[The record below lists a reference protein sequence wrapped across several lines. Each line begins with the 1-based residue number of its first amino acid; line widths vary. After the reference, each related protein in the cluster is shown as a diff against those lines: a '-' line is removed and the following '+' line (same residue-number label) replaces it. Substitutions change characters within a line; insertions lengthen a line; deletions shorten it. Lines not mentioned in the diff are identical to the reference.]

1 MMSAV
6 VPLSVPLQIPSAE
19 VSQPGPCAGT
29 RFHLSL
35 NVSSIE
41 RVASFLQL
49 VLGVAPAKLR
59 SDYAKFELNSPP
71 LVLSLE
77 PNPPHEAGSLNHL
90 GFRFANTADLLSAQK
105 RIEAAGISTQREE
118 GVECCYAKQTK
129 FWVHDLDQRLW
140 EFYVLE
146 GDLEHRGGGQ
156 TLEQM
161 VGDVTSCRVA
171 AVPDRPVIWEHR
183 MGSEFSLPTAPSDQ
197 IRLRGT
203 FNVPISDTEMEY
215 ILREAFRNLK
225 PGGQLEL
232 HMLTCES
239 PVAGPVELPGP
250 AAYVK
255 YVPVRGVLMQRVI
268 DTGFVDVRLST
279 FRSGACFQSG
289 GQPLRETKI
298 VATKPAEP
306 EVDLQEA
313 GQLIYRGPFAEIR
326 DDYGNLWRRG
336 EQKSVSRTRW
346 EEMRRAGLEAEF
358 TLIPVTAKFS
368 SCGV

>member
-1 MMSAV
+1 MSTV
-6 VPLSVPLQIPSAE
+6 VPLSVSVPLEIHSSGTKLQSSE
-19 VSQPGPCAGT
+19 KGT

-59 SDYAKFELNSPP
+59 ADYAKFELDSPP

-77 PNPPHEAGSLNHL
+77 PNPPQESGSLNHL
-90 GFRFANTADLLSAQK
+90 GFRFANTADLLKAQE

-129 FWVHDLDQRLW
+129 FWVHDPDQRLW

-161 VGDVTSCRVA
+161 VGDSTSCSTAAARV
-171 AVPDRPVIWEHR
+171 RPVIWEHR
-183 MGSEFSLPTAPSDQ
+183 MGSDFAIPAAPSDQ

-203 FNVPISDTEMEY
+203 FNMPVSEADMTR
-215 ILREAFRNLK
+215 ILREVFMNLNS
-225 PGGQLEL
+225 GGQVEL
-232 HMLTCES
+232 HLLTSES
-239 PVAGPVELPGP
+239 PLTSPLNLPGP

-255 YVPVRGVLMQRVI
+255 YVPVRSLLMRKLAEA
-268 DTGFVDVRLST
+268 GFVDIRLTT
-279 FRSGACFQSG
+279 FRSSACFQANG
-289 GQPLRETKI
+289 IPLRETKI
-298 VATKPAEP
+298 AALKPS
-306 EVDLQEA
+306 VSTDSCQIDLV
-313 GQLIYRGPFAEIR
+313 YRGPFAEIR
-326 DDYGNLWRRG
+326 DDYGTVWRRG
-336 EQKSVSRTRW
+336 ELKSVSTTRW
-346 EEMRRAGLEAEF
+346 EELKLAGYEASF
-358 TLIPVTAKFS
+358 TAIPQTSTFS
-368 SCGV
+368 RCGQ